1 MSDFVVSALKYRPKK
16 FSDVVGQEAVTK
28 TLENA
33 IATNKIPN
41 AMIFCGP
48 RGVGKTTCARIFAN
62 EINKHQNND
71 LAFNIFELDA
81 ASNNSV
87 SDIRNLIEQV
97 RIPPQ
102 TGKFK
107 VFIIDEVH
115 MLSQTAF
122 NAFLKT
128 LEEPPKHV
136 VFILATTEKEKIIPT
151 ILSRCQIFDFKR
163 IKPIEV
169 KSFLISI
176 AEKEKIKFE
185 EGAIDLIS
193 QKSDGAMRDGLS
205 IFDRMVTFT
214 NSNLNSKDVSLN
226 LNLLDKSTYVEICE
240 KLFIGDF
247 SKPIIMF
254 NDLISNGF
262 DGFQFIDGLCRHIR
276 DLIMCHDISTA
287 DLLDLDSK
295 TKEKII
301 LQSKN
306 KSKEILLFALD
317 ISNEYSLK
325 YKTSINPNLQ
335 VELCLMQIASIDEE
349 KKKNYIKP
357 FDLTENQKKTDI
369 NNDAEL
375 NTKDKDE
382 INNKKPIKIN
392 ISGGGVSELSISSIK
407 YKSENK
413 TIEKKVTEIK
423 SSNNLIKE
431 EELQSKWMMF
441 LEEIIKKG
449 EKNLA
454 ALLQLDTPRLK
465 NKIEV
470 HINVPNQTNKIE
482 LEKNSIDLVR
492 YLKKELKNDY
502 LTLIVNL
509 VEVDKKKFIYTSEEK
524 YNNLKMKNPEIEKY
538 KKNFF
543 LEY

>member
-357 FDLTENQKKTDI
+357 FELT
-369 NNDAEL
+369 
-375 NTKDKDE
+375 
-382 INNKKPIKIN
+382 
-392 ISGGGVSELSISSIK
+392 
-407 YKSENK
+407 
-413 TIEKKVTEIK
+413 
-423 SSNNLIKE
+423 
-431 EELQSKWMMF
+431 
-441 LEEIIKKG
+441 
-449 EKNLA
+449 
-454 ALLQLDTPRLK
+454 
-465 NKIEV
+465 
-470 HINVPNQTNKIE
+470 
-482 LEKNSIDLVR
+482 
-492 YLKKELKNDY
+492 
-502 LTLIVNL
+502 
-509 VEVDKKKFIYTSEEK
+509 
-524 YNNLKMKNPEIEKY
+524 
-538 KKNFF
+538 
-543 LEY
+543 

>member
-163 IKPIEV
+163 IKP
-169 KSFLISI
+169 
-176 AEKEKIKFE
+176 
-185 EGAIDLIS
+185 
-193 QKSDGAMRDGLS
+193 
-205 IFDRMVTFT
+205 
-214 NSNLNSKDVSLN
+214 VS
-226 LNLLDKSTYVEICE
+226 
-240 KLFIGDF
+240 
-247 SKPIIMF
+247 
-254 NDLISNGF
+254 
-262 DGFQFIDGLCRHIR
+262 
-276 DLIMCHDISTA
+276 
-287 DLLDLDSK
+287 
-295 TKEKII
+295 
-301 LQSKN
+301 
-306 KSKEILLFALD
+306 
-317 ISNEYSLK
+317 
-325 YKTSINPNLQ
+325 
-335 VELCLMQIASIDEE
+335 
-349 KKKNYIKP
+349 
-357 FDLTENQKKTDI
+357 
-369 NNDAEL
+369 
-375 NTKDKDE
+375 
-382 INNKKPIKIN
+382 
-392 ISGGGVSELSISSIK
+392 
-407 YKSENK
+407 
-413 TIEKKVTEIK
+413 
-423 SSNNLIKE
+423 
-431 EELQSKWMMF
+431 
-441 LEEIIKKG
+441 
-449 EKNLA
+449 
-454 ALLQLDTPRLK
+454 
-465 NKIEV
+465 
-470 HINVPNQTNKIE
+470 
-482 LEKNSIDLVR
+482 
-492 YLKKELKNDY
+492 
-502 LTLIVNL
+502 
-509 VEVDKKKFIYTSEEK
+509 YTH
-524 YNNLKMKNPEIEKY
+524 
-538 KKNFF
+538 
-543 LEY
+543 

>member
-62 EINKHQNND
+62 EINRHQNND
-71 LAFNIFELDA
+71 LAFNVFELDA

-128 LEEPPKHV
+128 LEEPPKHA

-169 KSFLISI
+169 KSFLINI
-176 AEKEKIKFE
+176 AEKEKIKFD
-185 EGAIDLIS
+185 EGAIDIIS

-226 LNLLDKSTYVEICE
+226 LNLLDKSTYIEICE

-247 SKPIIMF
+247 SKPIITF
-254 NDLISNGF
+254 NDLISSGF

-357 FDLTENQKKTDI
+357 IDLTENQKKTDI
-369 NNDAEL
+369 INDAEV
-375 NTKDKDE
+375 NTEEKDE
-382 INNKKPIKIN
+382 INNKKPLKIN
-392 ISGGGVSELSISSIK
+392 ISTSGVSELSISSIK

-413 TIEKKVTEIK
+413 NIEKNVTEIK
-423 SSNNLIKE
+423 PSNNLIKE
-431 EELQSKWMMF
+431 EELVSKWIIF

-470 HINVPNQTNKIE
+470 HFNVPNQTNKIE
-482 LEKNSIDLVR
+482 LEKNSVSLVR

-502 LTLIVNL
+502 LKLIVNL
-509 VEVDKKKFIYTSEEK
+509 VEVHKKKFIYTSEEK
-524 YNNLKMKNPEIEKY
+524 YDNLKMKNPEIEKY

>member
-87 SDIRNLIEQV
+87 NDIRNLIEQV

-226 LNLLDKSTYVEICE
+226 LNLLDKSTYVKICE

>member
-1 MSDFVVSALKYRPKK
+1 MKK
-16 FSDVVGQEAVTK
+16 
-28 TLENA
+28 
-33 IATNKIPN
+33 
-41 AMIFCGP
+41 
-48 RGVGKTTCARIFAN
+48 
-62 EINKHQNND
+62 
-71 LAFNIFELDA
+71 
-81 ASNNSV
+81 
-87 SDIRNLIEQV
+87 
-97 RIPPQ
+97 
-102 TGKFK
+102 
-107 VFIIDEVH
+107 
-115 MLSQTAF
+115 
-122 NAFLKT
+122 
-128 LEEPPKHV
+128 
-136 VFILATTEKEKIIPT
+136 
-151 ILSRCQIFDFKR
+151 
-163 IKPIEV
+163 
-169 KSFLISI
+169 
-176 AEKEKIKFE
+176 
-185 EGAIDLIS
+185 
-193 QKSDGAMRDGLS
+193 
-205 IFDRMVTFT
+205 
-214 NSNLNSKDVSLN
+214 
-226 LNLLDKSTYVEICE
+226 
-240 KLFIGDF
+240 
-247 SKPIIMF
+247 
-254 NDLISNGF
+254 
-262 DGFQFIDGLCRHIR
+262 
-276 DLIMCHDISTA
+276 
-287 DLLDLDSK
+287 
-295 TKEKII
+295 
-301 LQSKN
+301 
-306 KSKEILLFALD
+306 
-317 ISNEYSLK
+317 
-325 YKTSINPNLQ
+325 
-335 VELCLMQIASIDEE
+335 

-357 FDLTENQKKTDI
+357 FDLTENQKKTDKT
-369 NNDAEL
+369 NDAEL

-382 INNKKPIKIN
+382 INNIKPIQIN
-392 ISGGGVSELSISSIK
+392 ISNGGVSELSISSIK

>member
-357 FDLTENQKKTDI
+357 LELTEKQKKTDI

-375 NTKDKDE
+375 NNKDKDE

>member
-48 RGVGKTTCARIFAN
+48 RGVGKTTCARIFAS

-128 LEEPPKHV
+128 LEEPPKHA

-163 IKPIEV
+163 IKSIEV
-169 KSFLISI
+169 KSFLINI
-176 AEKEKIKFE
+176 AEKEKIKFD
-185 EGAIDLIS
+185 EGAIDIIS

-214 NSNLNSKDVSLN
+214 NSNLNLKDVSLN
-226 LNLLDKSTYVEICE
+226 LNLLDKSTYIEICE

-247 SKPIIMF
+247 SKPIITF
-254 NDLISNGF
+254 NDLISSGF

-357 FDLTENQKKTDI
+357 IDLTENQKKTEI
-369 NNDAEL
+369 INDAEV
-375 NTKDKDE
+375 NTKEKNE
-382 INNKKPIKIN
+382 INNKKPLKIN
-392 ISGGGVSELSISSIK
+392 ISTSGVSELSISSIK

-413 TIEKKVTEIK
+413 NIEKNVTEIK
-423 SSNNLIKE
+423 PSNNLIKE
-431 EELQSKWMMF
+431 EELISKWMIF

-470 HINVPNQTNKIE
+470 HFNVPNQTNKIE
-482 LEKNSIDLVR
+482 LEKNSVSLVR

-502 LTLIVNL
+502 LKLIVNL

>member
-226 LNLLDKSTYVEICE
+226 LNLLDKSTYIEICE

-247 SKPIIMF
+247 SKPIITF

-357 FDLTENQKKTDI
+357 FDLTEKQKKKEKI
-369 NNDAEL
+369 NDAGL

-382 INNKKPIKIN
+382 INNKNPLKIN
-392 ISGGGVSELSISSIK
+392 ISNGGVSELSISSIK

-413 TIEKKVTEIK
+413 TIEKNVTQIK
-423 SSNNLIKE
+423 PSNNLIKE
-431 EELQSKWMMF
+431 EELKSKWMTF
-441 LEEIIKKG
+441 LEKIIKKG

-482 LEKNSIDLVR
+482 LEKNSVDLVR

-502 LTLIVNL
+502 LILIVNL

-543 LEY
+543 LDY

>member
-369 NNDAEL
+369 TNDAEL

-382 INNKKPIKIN
+382 INNIKPIQIN
-392 ISGGGVSELSISSIK
+392 ISNGGVSELSISSIK

-431 EELQSKWMMF
+431 KELQSKWMMF

>member
-48 RGVGKTTCARIFAN
+48 RGVGKTTCARIFAS

-128 LEEPPKHV
+128 LEEPPKHA

-185 EGAIDLIS
+185 ESAIDIIS

-214 NSNLNSKDVSLN
+214 NSNLNLKDVSLN
-226 LNLLDKSTYVEICE
+226 LNLLDKSTYIEICE

-247 SKPIIMF
+247 SKPIITF
-254 NDLISNGF
+254 NDLISSGF

-357 FDLTENQKKTDI
+357 IDLTENQKKTEI
-369 NNDAEL
+369 INDAEV
-375 NTKDKDE
+375 NTKEKNE
-382 INNKKPIKIN
+382 INNKKPLKIN
-392 ISGGGVSELSISSIK
+392 ISTSGVSELSISSIK

-413 TIEKKVTEIK
+413 NIEKNVIEIK
-423 SSNNLIKE
+423 PSKNLIKE
-431 EELQSKWMMF
+431 EELLSKWMIF
-441 LEEIIKKG
+441 LDEIIKKG

-470 HINVPNQTNKIE
+470 HFNVPNQTNKIE
-482 LEKNSIDLVR
+482 LEKNSVSLVR

-502 LTLIVNL
+502 LKLIVNL

>member
-357 FDLTENQKKTDI
+357 LELTENQKKTDI

-375 NTKDKDE
+375 NNKDKDE

-441 LEEIIKKG
+441 LE
-449 EKNLA
+449 
-454 ALLQLDTPRLK
+454 
-465 NKIEV
+465 
-470 HINVPNQTNKIE
+470 
-482 LEKNSIDLVR
+482 
-492 YLKKELKNDY
+492 
-502 LTLIVNL
+502 
-509 VEVDKKKFIYTSEEK
+509 
-524 YNNLKMKNPEIEKY
+524 
-538 KKNFF
+538 
-543 LEY
+543 

>member
-16 FSDVVGQEAVTK
+16 FSDVIGQEAVTK

-357 FDLTENQKKTDI
+357 FDLTKNQKKTDI
-369 NNDAEL
+369 INYAEL

-502 LTLIVNL
+502 LILIVNL